1 MERIKYT
8 IASVQ
13 QEKLIELDLD
23 IKDAF
28 ILSYLKD
35 TIGANSKFISKV
47 VDNEIYYWIKY
58 SSLIAY
64 LPILKIENEKVIARR
79 FSEYEKLGLIKRH
92 IHKVTNKITKAFV
105 GNYTFINLTDKFSE
119 LFEENKIETDVDELE
134 KAAKEMGLSIENNR
148 ENFSVPSGEPR
159 ELFSSFGENGE
170 NSQNIDI
177 SDEIFLKSRGYS
189 KVPCTEGTQKFRYNT
204 TINNTNIN
212 NNTTTKLDNLN
223 KIDQEVEVSKK
234 ISSSSSLKNLDK
246 DTLYQIKSALHSHG
260 LTVPTCKNIMTL
272 VEQGSVG
279 LERIKL
285 VLMTAQLK
293 KWDDGAVYQALRD
306 NWEIKAEIS
315 LAAPEDMEAKIKWLK
330 YFSGIYSDKE
340 LRSEIEK
347 IIINIPLETLNKNK
361 SKLSKMTVFEFKSHL
376 SSLKGA

>member
-79 FSEYEKLGLIKRH
+79 FTEYEKLGLIKRH

-260 LTVPTCKNIMTL
+260 LTVPTCKNIMAL
-272 VEQGSVG
+272 VEQGSVD

-285 VLMTAQLK
+285 VLITAQLK

-306 NWEIKAEIS
+306 NWEIKAETS
-315 LAAPEDMEAKIKWLK
+315 PAAPEDMEAKIKWLK

-361 SKLSKMTVFEFKSHL
+361 SKLAKMTIFEFKSHL
-376 SSLKGA
+376 ASLKGA

>member
-47 VDNEIYYWIKY
+47 VENEIYYWIKY
-58 SSLIAY
+58 SSLISY

-79 FSEYEKLGLIKRH
+79 FTEYEKLGLIKRH
-92 IHKVTNKITKAFV
+92 IHKVTNKITNTFV

-119 LFEENKIETDVDELE
+119 LFEENKIETDMDELE
-134 KAAKEMGLSIENNR
+134 KAAKEMGLTVENTR

-260 LTVPTCKNIMTL
+260 LSIPTCKNIMTL

-315 LAAPEDMEAKIKWLK
+315 PAAPEDMEAKIKWLK

>member
-47 VDNEIYYWIKY
+47 VENEIYYWIKY
-58 SSLIAY
+58 SSLISY

-79 FSEYEKLGLIKRH
+79 FTEYEKLGLIKRH

-260 LTVPTCKNIMTL
+260 LTVPTCKNIMAL
-272 VEQGSVG
+272 VEQGSVD

-285 VLMTAQLK
+285 VLITAQLK

-315 LAAPEDMEAKIKWLK
+315 PAAPEDMEAKIKWLK

>member
-1 MERIKYT
+1 VERIKYT

-47 VDNEIYYWIKY
+47 VENEIYYWIKY
-58 SSLIAY
+58 SSLISY

-79 FSEYEKLGLIKRH
+79 FTEYEKLGLIKRH
-92 IHKVTNKITKAFV
+92 IHKVTNKITNTFV

-119 LFEENKIETDVDELE
+119 LFEENKIETDMDELE
-134 KAAKEMGLSIENNR
+134 KAAKEMGLTVENNR

-177 SDEIFLKSRGYS
+177 SDEFFLKSRGYS

-260 LTVPTCKNIMTL
+260 LTVPTCKNIMAL
-272 VEQGSVG
+272 VEQGSVD

-285 VLMTAQLK
+285 VLITAQLK

-315 LAAPEDMEAKIKWLK
+315 PAAPENMEAKIKWLK

>member
-223 KIDQEVEVSKK
+223 KIDQVEVSKK
-234 ISSSSSLKNLDK
+234 ISSSSNLNNLDK
-246 DTLYQIKSALHSHG
+246 DTIYQIKSALQSHG
-260 LTVPTCKNIMTL
+260 LSIPTCKNIMAL
-272 VEQGSVG
+272 VEQGSVD

-285 VLMTAQLK
+285 VLITAQLK

-315 LAAPEDMEAKIKWLK
+315 PAAPEDMEAKIKWLK

>member
-47 VDNEIYYWIKY
+47 VENEIYYWIKY
-58 SSLIAY
+58 SSLISY

-79 FSEYEKLGLIKRH
+79 FTEYEKLGLIKRH
-92 IHKVTNKITKAFV
+92 IHKVTNKITNTFV

-119 LFEENKIETDVDELE
+119 LFEENKIETDMDELE
-134 KAAKEMGLSIENNR
+134 KAAKEMGLTVENTR

-159 ELFSSFGENGE
+159 ELSSSFGKSGE
-170 NSQNIDI
+170 NSHNI
-177 SDEIFLKSRGYS
+177 EVLEGIFLESRGYS

-260 LTVPTCKNIMTL
+260 LTVPTCKNIMAL

-306 NWEIKAEIS
+306 NWEIKAETS
-315 LAAPEDMEAKIKWLK
+315 PAAPEDMEAKIKWLK

>member
-285 VLMTAQLK
+285 VLVTAQLK

-315 LAAPEDMEAKIKWLK
+315 PAAPEDMEAKIKWLK

>member
-204 TINNTNIN
+204 T
-212 NNTTTKLDNLN
+212 TKLDNLN

-260 LTVPTCKNIMTL
+260 LTVPTCKNIMAL
-272 VEQGSVG
+272 VEQGSVD

-285 VLMTAQLK
+285 VLITAQLK

-315 LAAPEDMEAKIKWLK
+315 PAAPEDMEAKIKWLK

>member
-159 ELFSSFGENGE
+159 ELFSSFGENDE

-177 SDEIFLKSRGYS
+177 SEDIFLKSRGYS

-212 NNTTTKLDNLN
+212 NNTTTKLDKVN
-223 KIDQEVEVSKK
+223 KIDQVEVSEK

-246 DTLYQIKSALHSHG
+246 DTIHKIKSALQNHG
-260 LTVPTCKNIMTL
+260 LSIPTCKNIMTL
-272 VEQGSVG
+272 VEQGSVD

-306 NWEIKAEIS
+306 GWEIKTETS
-315 LAAPEDMEAKIKWLK
+315 PTVPEDMEDKIKWLR

-340 LRSEIEK
+340 LRAEVEK
-347 IIINIPLETLNKNK
+347 IIIDIPLETLKQNKNK
-361 SKLSKMTVFEFKSHL
+361 LGKMTVFEFKSHL
-376 SSLKGA
+376 ASLRRA

>member
-285 VLMTAQLK
+285 VLVTAQLK

-306 NWEIKAEIS
+306 NWEIKAETS
-315 LAAPEDMEAKIKWLK
+315 PAAPEDMEAKIKWLK

>member
-47 VDNEIYYWIKY
+47 VENEIYYWIKY
-58 SSLIAY
+58 SSLISY

-79 FSEYEKLGLIKRH
+79 FTEYEKLGLIKRH
-92 IHKVTNKITKAFV
+92 IHKVTNKITNTFV

-315 LAAPEDMEAKIKWLK
+315 PAAPEDMEAKIKWLK

>member
-148 ENFSVPSGEPR
+148 ENFLVPSGEPR

-315 LAAPEDMEAKIKWLK
+315 PAAPEDMEAKIKWLK

>member
-58 SSLIAY
+58 SSLISY

-79 FSEYEKLGLIKRH
+79 FTEYEKLGLIKRH
-92 IHKVTNKITKAFV
+92 IHKVTNKITNTFV

-119 LFEENKIETDVDELE
+119 LFEENKIETDMDELE
-134 KAAKEMGLSIENNR
+134 KAAKEMGLTVENNR

-177 SDEIFLKSRGYS
+177 SDEFFLKSRGYS

-285 VLMTAQLK
+285 VLVTAQLK

-315 LAAPEDMEAKIKWLK
+315 PAAPEDMEAKIKWLK

>member
-47 VDNEIYYWIKY
+47 VENEIYYWIKY
-58 SSLIAY
+58 SSLISY

-79 FSEYEKLGLIKRH
+79 FTEYEKLGLIKRH
-92 IHKVTNKITKAFV
+92 IHKVTNKITNTFV

-177 SDEIFLKSRGYS
+177 SDEFFLKSRGYS

-285 VLMTAQLK
+285 VLVTAQLK

-315 LAAPEDMEAKIKWLK
+315 PAAPEDMEAKIKWLK

>member
-47 VDNEIYYWIKY
+47 VENEIYYWIKY
-58 SSLIAY
+58 SSLISY

-79 FSEYEKLGLIKRH
+79 FTEYEKLGLIKRH
-92 IHKVTNKITKAFV
+92 IHKVTNKITNTFV

-119 LFEENKIETDVDELE
+119 LFEENKIETDMDELE
-134 KAAKEMGLSIENNR
+134 KAAKEMGLTVENTR

-159 ELFSSFGENGE
+159 ELSSSFGKSGE
-170 NSQNIDI
+170 NSHNI
-177 SDEIFLKSRGYS
+177 EVLEGIFLESRGYS

-223 KIDQEVEVSKK
+223 KIDQMEVSKK
-234 ISSSSSLKNLDK
+234 ISSSSNLNNLDK
-246 DTLYQIKSALHSHG
+246 DTIYQIKSALQSHG
-260 LTVPTCKNIMTL
+260 LSIPTCKNIMTL

-315 LAAPEDMEAKIKWLK
+315 PAAPEDMEAKIKWLK
-330 YFSGIYSDKE
+330 YFSGIYSDKK

>member
-47 VDNEIYYWIKY
+47 VENEIYYWIKY
-58 SSLIAY
+58 SSLISY

-79 FSEYEKLGLIKRH
+79 FTEYEKLGLIKRH
-92 IHKVTNKITKAFV
+92 IHKVTNKITNTFV

-119 LFEENKIETDVDELE
+119 LFEENKIETDMDELE
-134 KAAKEMGLSIENNR
+134 KAAKEMGLTVENNR

-177 SDEIFLKSRGYS
+177 SDEFFLKSRGYS

-260 LTVPTCKNIMTL
+260 LSIPTCKNIMTL

-315 LAAPEDMEAKIKWLK
+315 PAAPEDMEAKIKWLK

>member
-223 KIDQEVEVSKK
+223 KIDQMEVSKK
-234 ISSSSSLKNLDK
+234 ISSSSNLNNLDK
-246 DTLYQIKSALHSHG
+246 DTIYQIKSALQSHG
-260 LTVPTCKNIMTL
+260 LSIPTCKNIMTL

-315 LAAPEDMEAKIKWLK
+315 PAAPEDMEAKIKWLK

>member
-177 SDEIFLKSRGYS
+177 SDEFFLKSRGYS

-315 LAAPEDMEAKIKWLK
+315 PAAPEDMEAKIKWLK

>member
-47 VDNEIYYWIKY
+47 VENEIYYWIKY
-58 SSLIAY
+58 SSLISY

-79 FSEYEKLGLIKRH
+79 FTEYEKLGLIKRH
-92 IHKVTNKITKAFV
+92 IHKVTNKITNTFV

-260 LTVPTCKNIMTL
+260 LTVPTCKNIMAL
-272 VEQGSVG
+272 VEQGSVD

-285 VLMTAQLK
+285 VLITAQLK

-315 LAAPEDMEAKIKWLK
+315 PAAPENMEAKIKWLK

>member
-189 KVPCTEGTQKFRYNT
+189 KVPCTEGTQKFCYNT

-260 LTVPTCKNIMTL
+260 LTVPTCKNIMAL
-272 VEQGSVG
+272 VEQGSVD

-285 VLMTAQLK
+285 VLITAQLK

-315 LAAPEDMEAKIKWLK
+315 PAAPEDMEAKIKWLK

>member
-47 VDNEIYYWIKY
+47 VENEIYYWIKY
-58 SSLIAY
+58 SSLISY

-79 FSEYEKLGLIKRH
+79 FTEYEKLGLIKRH
-92 IHKVTNKITKAFV
+92 IHKVTNKITNTFV

-119 LFEENKIETDVDELE
+119 LFEENKIETDMDELE
-134 KAAKEMGLSIENNR
+134 KAAKEMGLTVENNR

-177 SDEIFLKSRGYS
+177 SDEFFLKSRGYS

-260 LTVPTCKNIMTL
+260 LTVPTCKNIMAL
-272 VEQGSVG
+272 VEQGSVD

-285 VLMTAQLK
+285 VLITAQLK

-315 LAAPEDMEAKIKWLK
+315 PAAPEDMEAKIKWLK

>member
-47 VDNEIYYWIKY
+47 VENEIYYWIKY
-58 SSLIAY
+58 SSLISY

-79 FSEYEKLGLIKRH
+79 FTEYEKLGLIKRH
-92 IHKVTNKITKAFV
+92 IHKVTNKITNTFV

-119 LFEENKIETDVDELE
+119 LFEENKIETDMDELE
-134 KAAKEMGLSIENNR
+134 KAAKEMGLTVENNR

-177 SDEIFLKSRGYS
+177 SDEFFLKSRGYS

-260 LTVPTCKNIMTL
+260 LTVPTCKNIMAL
-272 VEQGSVG
+272 VEQGSVD

-306 NWEIKAEIS
+306 NWEIKAETS
-315 LAAPEDMEAKIKWLK
+315 PSVPEDMEAKIKWLK

>member
-246 DTLYQIKSALHSHG
+246 DTLYLIKSALHSHG

-315 LAAPEDMEAKIKWLK
+315 PAAPEDMEAKIKWLK

>member
-204 TINNTNIN
+204 TINNTKIN

-315 LAAPEDMEAKIKWLK
+315 PAAPEDMEAKIKWLK

>member
-1 MERIKYT
+1 VERIKYT

-260 LTVPTCKNIMTL
+260 LTVPTCKNIMAL
-272 VEQGSVG
+272 VEQGSVD

-285 VLMTAQLK
+285 VLITAQLK

-315 LAAPEDMEAKIKWLK
+315 PAAPEDMEAKIKWLK

>member
-35 TIGANSKFISKV
+35 IIGANSKFISKV

-177 SDEIFLKSRGYS
+177 SDEFFLKSRGYS

-315 LAAPEDMEAKIKWLK
+315 PAAPEDMEAKIKWLK

>member
-47 VDNEIYYWIKY
+47 VENEIYYWIKY
-58 SSLIAY
+58 SSLISY

-79 FSEYEKLGLIKRH
+79 FTEYEKLGLIKRH
-92 IHKVTNKITKAFV
+92 IHKVTNKITNTFV

-119 LFEENKIETDVDELE
+119 LFEENKIETDMDELE

-306 NWEIKAEIS
+306 NWEIKAEFS
-315 LAAPEDMEAKIKWLK
+315 PAAPEDMEAKIKWLK

>member
-1 MERIKYT
+1 MNRK
-8 IASVQ
+8 
-13 QEKLIELDLD
+13 
-23 IKDAF
+23 
-28 ILSYLKD
+28 
-35 TIGANSKFISKV
+35 
-47 VDNEIYYWIKY
+47 
-58 SSLIAY
+58 
-64 LPILKIENEKVIARR
+64 
-79 FSEYEKLGLIKRH
+79 
-92 IHKVTNKITKAFV
+92 
-105 GNYTFINLTDKFSE
+105 TFINLTDKFSE
-119 LFEENKIETDVDELE
+119 LFEENKIETDMDELE
-134 KAAKEMGLSIENNR
+134 KAAKEMGLTVENTR

-159 ELFSSFGENGE
+159 ELSSSFGKSGE
-170 NSQNIDI
+170 NSHNI
-177 SDEIFLKSRGYS
+177 EVLEGIFLESRGYS

-223 KIDQEVEVSKK
+223 KIDQMEVSKK
-234 ISSSSSLKNLDK
+234 ISSSSNLNNLDK
-246 DTLYQIKSALHSHG
+246 DTIYQIKSALQSHG
-260 LTVPTCKNIMTL
+260 LSIPTCKNIMTL

-315 LAAPEDMEAKIKWLK
+315 PAAPEDMEAKIKWLK

-376 SSLKGA
+376 STLKGA

>member
-177 SDEIFLKSRGYS
+177 SDEFFLKSRGYS

-285 VLMTAQLK
+285 VLVTAQLK

-315 LAAPEDMEAKIKWLK
+315 PAAPEDMEAKIKWLK